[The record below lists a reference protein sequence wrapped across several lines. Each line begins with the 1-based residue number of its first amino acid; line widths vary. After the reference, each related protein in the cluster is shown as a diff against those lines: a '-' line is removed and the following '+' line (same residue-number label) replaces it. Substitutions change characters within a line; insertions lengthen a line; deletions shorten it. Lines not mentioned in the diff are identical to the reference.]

1 MEKETKKKRVV
12 IALGGNALGKNLEE
26 QRRDVKVSAKA
37 IADLL
42 EENCEVLVVH
52 GNGPQV
58 GLINN
63 AFNEYYN
70 NHKKDGGF
78 PVPLAMAGAMS
89 EAYIG
94 YDLQNALQ
102 EEFANR
108 NLKVN
113 GVATLITQTEV
124 DENDPAFKKPTKP
137 IGQFMTKE
145 QAEEKAKELGWEI
158 VEDSGR
164 GYRRVVASPI
174 PVHIVEIDAI
184 KAMFNAGSIVICAGG
199 GGIPVFKRG
208 NGHEGAPAV
217 IDKDNAA
224 SLLARQINA
233 DLLII
238 LTAVEKVSINFNKP
252 DQKSLDKMTV
262 AEAKKYSDEA
272 PLTDLLPDINCAL
285 AWVQVKEYARNE
297 KTRKELFAMFHQ
309 ACLIGRHKMY
319 AREMEEGSTM
329 SCFPLI
335 LASSFKD
342 VKQYASRK
350 EIEVQLAY
358 DNSVIADKFLIQYL
372 KIIHRS
378 DSSRA

>member
-1 MEKETKKKRVV
+1 MEAKKNKKRVV

-42 EENCEVLVVH
+42 EENCKVLVVH

-70 NHKKDGGF
+70 NHKNDGGF
-78 PVPLAMAGAMS
+78 PVPLPMAGAMS

-94 YDLQNALQ
+94 YDLQNAVQ
-102 EEFANR
+102 EELLNR
-108 NLKVN
+108 NIKVN

-124 DENDPAFKKPTKP
+124 DEKDPAFQKPTKP

-145 QAEEKAKELGWEI
+145 QAEEKAKELKWEI

-174 PVHIVEIDAI
+174 PIHIVEIDAI

-224 SLLARQINA
+224 SLLARQIDA

-238 LTAVEKVSINFNKP
+238 LTAVEKVAINFNKP
-252 DQKSLDKMTV
+252 DQKYLDKMTV
-262 AEAKKYSDEA
+262 EEAKKYADEGQFA
-272 PLTDLLPDINCAL
+272 PGSMLPKIRA
-285 AWVQVKEYARNE
+285 AS
-297 KTRKELFAMFHQ
+297 LFAQ
-309 ACLIGRHKMY
+309 SGKGKKAIIGHLYK
-319 AREMEEGSTM
+319 A
-329 SCFPLI
+329 
-335 LASSFKD
+335 
-342 VKQYASRK
+342 K
-350 EIEVQLAY
+350 ETIQGLNGTIIY
-358 DNSVIADKFLIQYL
+358 DQE
-372 KIIHRS
+372 
-378 DSSRA
+378 

>member
-1 MEKETKKKRVV
+1 MKKSSEKNKIEEPEYEQFETDEKGKKSEKSSFFSAKKICITLIIIAVLCLICYLLNKKFSFFPTASKKKRVV

-78 PVPLAMAGAMS
+78 PVPLSMAGAMS

-108 NLKVN
+108 KLKVN
-113 GVATLITQTEV
+113 GIATLITQTEV
-124 DENDPAFKKPTKP
+124 DENDPAFKNPTKP
-137 IGQFMTKE
+137 IGLFMTKE

-174 PVHIVEIDAI
+174 PTHVVEIDAI
-184 KAMFNAGSIVICAGG
+184 RAMFNAGSIVICAGG

-224 SLLARQINA
+224 SLLARQIDA
-233 DLLII
+233 DMLII

-262 AEAKKYSDEA
+262 AEAKKYSEEGQFA
-272 PLTDLLPDINCAL
+272 PGSMLPKIRA
-285 AWVQVKEYARNE
+285 AS
-297 KTRKELFAMFHQ
+297 LFAKSGKGKK
-309 ACLIGRHKMY
+309 AIIGHLYK
-319 AREMEEGSTM
+319 A
-329 SCFPLI
+329 
-335 LASSFKD
+335 
-342 VKQYASRK
+342 K
-350 EIEVQLAY
+350 ETIQGLTGTIIY
-358 DNSVIADKFLIQYL
+358 DE
-372 KIIHRS
+372 
-378 DSSRA
+378 

>member
-1 MEKETKKKRVV
+1 MKKPSENNKEEDQPYEQFETDDKNKKPKQTSFLSGKNILIGLIIIGIAIAIGIYLNKQFSFLPGSSKKKRVV

-78 PVPLAMAGAMS
+78 PVPLSMAGAMS

-108 NLKVN
+108 KLKVN

-124 DENDPAFKKPTKP
+124 DENDPAFKNPTKP

-174 PVHIVEIDAI
+174 PNHIVEIEAI
-184 KAMFNAGSIVICAGG
+184 NAMFNAGSIVICAGG

-238 LTAVEKVSINFNKP
+238 LTAVEKVAINFNKP
-252 DQKSLDKMTV
+252 NQKELDKMTV
-262 AEAKKYSDEA
+262 AEAKKYSDEGQFA
-272 PLTDLLPDINCAL
+272 PGSMLPKIRA
-285 AWVQVKEYARNE
+285 AS
-297 KTRKELFAMFHQ
+297 LFAKSGKGKK
-309 ACLIGRHKMY
+309 AIIGHLYK
-319 AREMEEGSTM
+319 A
-329 SCFPLI
+329 
-335 LASSFKD
+335 
-342 VKQYASRK
+342 K
-350 EIEVQLAY
+350 ETVQGLTGTIIY
-358 DNSVIADKFLIQYL
+358 DE
-372 KIIHRS
+372 
-378 DSSRA
+378 

>member
-1 MEKETKKKRVV
+1 MKKPSENNKEEDQPYEQFETDDKNKKPKQTSFLSGKNILIGLIIIGIAVAIGIYLNKQFSFLPGTSKKKRVV

-78 PVPLAMAGAMS
+78 PVPLSMAGAMS

-108 NLKVN
+108 KLKVN

-124 DENDPAFKKPTKP
+124 DENDPAFKNPTKP

-174 PVHIVEIDAI
+174 PNHIVEIEAI
-184 KAMFNAGSIVICAGG
+184 NAMFNAGSIVICAGG

-238 LTAVEKVSINFNKP
+238 LTAVEKVAINFNKP
-252 DQKSLDKMTV
+252 NQKVLDKMTV
-262 AEAKKYSDEA
+262 AEAKKYSDEGQFA
-272 PLTDLLPDINCAL
+272 PGSMLPKIRA
-285 AWVQVKEYARNE
+285 AS
-297 KTRKELFAMFHQ
+297 LFAKSGKGKK
-309 ACLIGRHKMY
+309 AIIGHLYK
-319 AREMEEGSTM
+319 A
-329 SCFPLI
+329 
-335 LASSFKD
+335 
-342 VKQYASRK
+342 K
-350 EIEVQLAY
+350 ETVQGLTGTIIY
-358 DNSVIADKFLIQYL
+358 DE
-372 KIIHRS
+372 
-378 DSSRA
+378 

>member
-1 MEKETKKKRVV
+1 MKKPSENNKEEDQPYEQFETDDKNKKPKQTSFLSGKNILIGLIIIGIAVAIGIYLNKQFSFLPGASKKKRVV

-78 PVPLAMAGAMS
+78 PVPLSMAGAMS

-108 NLKVN
+108 KLKVN

-124 DENDPAFKKPTKP
+124 DENDPAFKNPTKP

-174 PVHIVEIDAI
+174 PNHIVEIEAI
-184 KAMFNAGSIVICAGG
+184 NAMFNAGSIVICAGG

-238 LTAVEKVSINFNKP
+238 LTAVEKVAINFNKP
-252 DQKSLDKMTV
+252 NQKELDKMTV
-262 AEAKKYSDEA
+262 AEAKKYSDEGQFA
-272 PLTDLLPDINCAL
+272 PGSMLPKIRA
-285 AWVQVKEYARNE
+285 AS
-297 KTRKELFAMFHQ
+297 LFAKSGKGKK
-309 ACLIGRHKMY
+309 AIIGHLYK
-319 AREMEEGSTM
+319 A
-329 SCFPLI
+329 
-335 LASSFKD
+335 
-342 VKQYASRK
+342 K
-350 EIEVQLAY
+350 ETVQRLTGTIIY
-358 DNSVIADKFLIQYL
+358 DE
-372 KIIHRS
+372 
-378 DSSRA
+378 

>member
-1 MEKETKKKRVV
+1 MKKPSENNKEEDQPYEQFETDDKNKKPKQTSFLSGKNILIGLIIIGIAVAIGIYLNKQFSFLPGASKKKRVV

-78 PVPLAMAGAMS
+78 PVPLSMAGAMS

-108 NLKVN
+108 KLKVN

-124 DENDPAFKKPTKP
+124 DENDPAFKNPTKP

-174 PVHIVEIDAI
+174 PNHIVEIEAI
-184 KAMFNAGSIVICAGG
+184 NAMFNAGSIVICAGG

-238 LTAVEKVSINFNKP
+238 LTAVEKVAINFNKP
-252 DQKSLDKMTV
+252 NQKELDKMTV
-262 AEAKKYSDEA
+262 AEAKKYSDEGQFA
-272 PLTDLLPDINCAL
+272 PGSMLPKIRA
-285 AWVQVKEYARNE
+285 AS
-297 KTRKELFAMFHQ
+297 LFAKSGKGKK
-309 ACLIGRHKMY
+309 AIIGLLYK
-319 AREMEEGSTM
+319 A
-329 SCFPLI
+329 
-335 LASSFKD
+335 
-342 VKQYASRK
+342 K
-350 EIEVQLAY
+350 ETIQGLTGTIIY
-358 DNSVIADKFLIQYL
+358 DE
-372 KIIHRS
+372 
-378 DSSRA
+378 

>member
-1 MEKETKKKRVV
+1 MKKPSENNKEEDQPYEQFETDDKNKKPKQTSFLSGKNILIGLIIIGIAIAIGIYLNKQFSFLPGASKKKRVV

-78 PVPLAMAGAMS
+78 PVPLSMAGAMS

-108 NLKVN
+108 KLKVN

-124 DENDPAFKKPTKP
+124 DENDPAFKNPTKP

-174 PVHIVEIDAI
+174 PNHIVEIEAI
-184 KAMFNAGSIVICAGG
+184 NAMFNAGSIVICAGG

-238 LTAVEKVSINFNKP
+238 LTAVEKVAINFNKP
-252 DQKSLDKMTV
+252 NQKELDKMTV
-262 AEAKKYSDEA
+262 AEAKKYSDEGQFA
-272 PLTDLLPDINCAL
+272 PGSMLPKIRAASLFYKAKETVQGLTGTI
-285 AWVQVKEYARNE
+285 
-297 KTRKELFAMFHQ
+297 
-309 ACLIGRHKMY
+309 I
-319 AREMEEGSTM
+319 
-329 SCFPLI
+329 
-335 LASSFKD
+335 
-342 VKQYASRK
+342 
-350 EIEVQLAY
+350 Y
-358 DNSVIADKFLIQYL
+358 DE
-372 KIIHRS
+372 
-378 DSSRA
+378 

>member
-1 MEKETKKKRVV
+1 MKKPSENNKEEDQPYEQFETDDKNKKPKQTSFLSGKNILIGLIIIGIAVAIGIYLNKQFSFLPGASKKKRVV

-78 PVPLAMAGAMS
+78 PVPLSMAGAMS

-108 NLKVN
+108 KLKVN

-124 DENDPAFKKPTKP
+124 DENDPAFKNPTKP

-174 PVHIVEIDAI
+174 PNHIVEIEAI
-184 KAMFNAGSIVICAGG
+184 NAMFNAGSIVICAGG

-238 LTAVEKVSINFNKP
+238 LTAVEKVAINFNKP
-252 DQKSLDKMTV
+252 NQKELDKMTV
-262 AEAKKYSDEA
+262 AEAKKYSEEGQFA
-272 PLTDLLPDINCAL
+272 PGSMLPKIRA
-285 AWVQVKEYARNE
+285 AS
-297 KTRKELFAMFHQ
+297 LFAKSGKGKK
-309 ACLIGRHKMY
+309 AIIGHLYK
-319 AREMEEGSTM
+319 A
-329 SCFPLI
+329 
-335 LASSFKD
+335 
-342 VKQYASRK
+342 K
-350 EIEVQLAY
+350 ETIQGLTGTVIY
-358 DNSVIADKFLIQYL
+358 DE
-372 KIIHRS
+372 
-378 DSSRA
+378 

>member
-1 MEKETKKKRVV
+1 MKKPSENNKEEDQPYEQFETDDKNKKPKQTSFLSGKNILIGLIIIGIAIAIGIYLNKQFSFLPGASKKKRVV

-78 PVPLAMAGAMS
+78 PVPLSMAGAMS

-108 NLKVN
+108 KLKVN

-124 DENDPAFKKPTKP
+124 DENDPAFKNPTKP

-174 PVHIVEIDAI
+174 PNHIVEIDAI

-238 LTAVEKVSINFNKP
+238 LTAVEKVAINFNKP
-252 DQKSLDKMTV
+252 DQKVLDKMTV
-262 AEAKKYSDEA
+262 AEAKKYSDEGQFA
-272 PLTDLLPDINCAL
+272 PGSMLPKIRA
-285 AWVQVKEYARNE
+285 AS
-297 KTRKELFAMFHQ
+297 LFAKSGKGKK
-309 ACLIGRHKMY
+309 AIIGHLYK
-319 AREMEEGSTM
+319 A
-329 SCFPLI
+329 
-335 LASSFKD
+335 
-342 VKQYASRK
+342 K
-350 EIEVQLAY
+350 ETIQGLTGTIIY
-358 DNSVIADKFLIQYL
+358 DE
-372 KIIHRS
+372 
-378 DSSRA
+378 

>member
-1 MEKETKKKRVV
+1 MKKPSENNKEEDQPYEQFETDDKNKKPKQTSFLSGKNILIGLIIIGIAVAIGIYLNKQFSFLPGASKKKRVV

-78 PVPLAMAGAMS
+78 PVPLSMAGAMS

-108 NLKVN
+108 KLKVN

-124 DENDPAFKKPTKP
+124 DENDPAFKNPTKP

-174 PVHIVEIDAI
+174 PNHIVEIEAI
-184 KAMFNAGSIVICAGG
+184 NAMFNAGSIVICAGG

-238 LTAVEKVSINFNKP
+238 LTAVEKVAINFNKP
-252 DQKSLDKMTV
+252 NQKELDKMTV
-262 AEAKKYSDEA
+262 AEAKKYSDEGQFA
-272 PLTDLLPDINCAL
+272 PGSMLPKIRA
-285 AWVQVKEYARNE
+285 AS
-297 KTRKELFAMFHQ
+297 LFAKSGKGKK
-309 ACLIGRHKMY
+309 AIIGHLYK
-319 AREMEEGSTM
+319 A
-329 SCFPLI
+329 
-335 LASSFKD
+335 
-342 VKQYASRK
+342 K
-350 EIEVQLAY
+350 ETIQGLTGTIIY
-358 DNSVIADKFLIQYL
+358 DE
-372 KIIHRS
+372 
-378 DSSRA
+378 

>member
-1 MEKETKKKRVV
+1 MKKPSENNKEEDQPYEQFETDDKNKKPKQTSFLSGKNILIGLIIIGIAVAIGIYLNKQFSFLPGASKKKRVV

-78 PVPLAMAGAMS
+78 PVPLSMAGAMS

-124 DENDPAFKKPTKP
+124 DENDPAFKNPTKP

-174 PVHIVEIDAI
+174 PNHIVEIEAI
-184 KAMFNAGSIVICAGG
+184 NAMFNAGSIVICAGG

-238 LTAVEKVSINFNKP
+238 LTAVEKVAINFNKP
-252 DQKSLDKMTV
+252 NQKVLDKMTV
-262 AEAKKYSDEA
+262 AEAKKYSDEGQFA
-272 PLTDLLPDINCAL
+272 PGSMLPKIRA
-285 AWVQVKEYARNE
+285 AS
-297 KTRKELFAMFHQ
+297 LFAKSGKGKK
-309 ACLIGRHKMY
+309 AIIGHLYK
-319 AREMEEGSTM
+319 A
-329 SCFPLI
+329 
-335 LASSFKD
+335 
-342 VKQYASRK
+342 K
-350 EIEVQLAY
+350 ETIQGLTGTIIY
-358 DNSVIADKFLIQYL
+358 DE
-372 KIIHRS
+372 
-378 DSSRA
+378 

>member
-1 MEKETKKKRVV
+1 MKKPSENNKEEDQPYEQFETDDKNKKPKQTSFLSGKNILIGLIIIGIAIAIGIYLNKQFSFLPGASKKKRVV

-124 DENDPAFKKPTKP
+124 DENDPAFKNPTKP

-174 PVHIVEIDAI
+174 PNHIVEIDAI

-238 LTAVEKVSINFNKP
+238 LTAVEKVAINFNKP
-252 DQKSLDKMTV
+252 NQKELDKMTV
-262 AEAKKYSDEA
+262 AEAKKYSDEGQFA
-272 PLTDLLPDINCAL
+272 PGSMLPKIRA
-285 AWVQVKEYARNE
+285 AS
-297 KTRKELFAMFHQ
+297 LFAKSGKGKK
-309 ACLIGRHKMY
+309 AIIGHLYK
-319 AREMEEGSTM
+319 A
-329 SCFPLI
+329 
-335 LASSFKD
+335 
-342 VKQYASRK
+342 K
-350 EIEVQLAY
+350 ETVQGLTGTIIY
-358 DNSVIADKFLIQYL
+358 DE
-372 KIIHRS
+372 
-378 DSSRA
+378 

>member
-1 MEKETKKKRVV
+1 MKKPSENNKEEDQPYEQFETDDKNKKPKQTSFLSGKNILIGLIIIGIAIAIGIYLNKQFSFLPGASKKKRVV

-78 PVPLAMAGAMS
+78 PVPLSMAGAMS

-108 NLKVN
+108 KLKVN

-124 DENDPAFKKPTKP
+124 DENDPAFKNPTKP

-174 PVHIVEIDAI
+174 PNHIVEIDAI

-238 LTAVEKVSINFNKP
+238 LTAVEKVAINFNKP
-252 DQKSLDKMTV
+252 NQKELDKMTV
-262 AEAKKYSDEA
+262 AEAKKYSDEGQFA
-272 PLTDLLPDINCAL
+272 PGSMLPKIRA
-285 AWVQVKEYARNE
+285 AS
-297 KTRKELFAMFHQ
+297 LFAKSGKGKK
-309 ACLIGRHKMY
+309 AIIGHLYK
-319 AREMEEGSTM
+319 A
-329 SCFPLI
+329 
-335 LASSFKD
+335 
-342 VKQYASRK
+342 K
-350 EIEVQLAY
+350 ETVQGLTGTIIY
-358 DNSVIADKFLIQYL
+358 DE
-372 KIIHRS
+372 
-378 DSSRA
+378 

>member
-1 MEKETKKKRVV
+1 MKKPSENNKEEDQPYEQFETDDKNKKPKQTSFLSGKNILIGLIIIGIAIALGIYLNKQFSFLPGASKKKRVV

-78 PVPLAMAGAMS
+78 PVPLSMAGAMS

-108 NLKVN
+108 KLKVN

-124 DENDPAFKKPTKP
+124 DENDPAFKNPTKP

-174 PVHIVEIDAI
+174 PNHIVEIEAI
-184 KAMFNAGSIVICAGG
+184 NAMFNAGSIVICAGG

-238 LTAVEKVSINFNKP
+238 LTAVEKVAINFNKP
-252 DQKSLDKMTV
+252 NQKELDKMTV
-262 AEAKKYSDEA
+262 AEAKKYSDEGQFA
-272 PLTDLLPDINCAL
+272 PGSMLPKIRA
-285 AWVQVKEYARNE
+285 AS
-297 KTRKELFAMFHQ
+297 LFAKSGKGKK
-309 ACLIGRHKMY
+309 AIIGHLYK
-319 AREMEEGSTM
+319 A
-329 SCFPLI
+329 
-335 LASSFKD
+335 
-342 VKQYASRK
+342 K
-350 EIEVQLAY
+350 ETIQGLTGTIIY
-358 DNSVIADKFLIQYL
+358 DE
-372 KIIHRS
+372 
-378 DSSRA
+378 

>member
-1 MEKETKKKRVV
+1 MRRYKRSQKSPTCSKKSLFITLILIPILALILYAINQKFNLFSITTKKKRVV

-70 NHKKDGGF
+70 NHKNDGGF
-78 PVPLAMAGAMS
+78 AVPLSMAGAMS

-108 NLKVN
+108 GLKVN

-124 DENDPAFKKPTKP
+124 DENDPAFKNPTKP
-137 IGQFMTKE
+137 IGLFMTKE

-174 PVHIVEIDAI
+174 PTHIVEIDAI
-184 KAMFNAGSIVICAGG
+184 NAMFNAGSIVICAGG
-199 GGIPVFKRG
+199 GGIPVFKKG
-208 NGHEGAPAV
+208 NGHVGAPAV

-233 DLLII
+233 DVLII

-252 DQKSLDKMTV
+252 NQQNLDKMSV
-262 AEAKKYSDEA
+262 AEAKKYSEEKQFA
-272 PLTDLLPDINCAL
+272 PGSMLPKIRA
-285 AWVQVKEYARNE
+285 AS
-297 KTRKELFAMFHQ
+297 LFASSGKGKK
-309 ACLIGRHKMY
+309 AIIGHLYK
-319 AREMEEGSTM
+319 A
-329 SCFPLI
+329 
-335 LASSFKD
+335 
-342 VKQYASRK
+342 K
-350 EIEVQLAY
+350 ETIQGLTGTVIY
-358 DNSVIADKFLIQYL
+358 DDL
-372 KIIHRS
+372 
-378 DSSRA
+378 

>member
-1 MEKETKKKRVV
+1 MKKPSENNKEEDQPYEQFETDDKNKKPKQTSFLSGKNILIGLIIIGIAIALGIYLNKQFSFLPGASKKKRVV

-108 NLKVN
+108 KLKVN

-124 DENDPAFKKPTKP
+124 DENDPAFKNPTKP

-174 PVHIVEIDAI
+174 PNHIVEIDAI
-184 KAMFNAGSIVICAGG
+184 NAMFNAGSIVICAGG

-238 LTAVEKVSINFNKP
+238 LTAVEKVAINFNKP
-252 DQKSLDKMTV
+252 NQKELDKMTV
-262 AEAKKYSDEA
+262 AEAKKYSDEGQFA
-272 PLTDLLPDINCAL
+272 PGSMLPKIRA
-285 AWVQVKEYARNE
+285 AS
-297 KTRKELFAMFHQ
+297 LFAKSGKGKK
-309 ACLIGRHKMY
+309 AIIGHLYK
-319 AREMEEGSTM
+319 A
-329 SCFPLI
+329 
-335 LASSFKD
+335 
-342 VKQYASRK
+342 K
-350 EIEVQLAY
+350 ETIQGLTGTIIY
-358 DNSVIADKFLIQYL
+358 DE
-372 KIIHRS
+372 
-378 DSSRA
+378 

>member
-1 MEKETKKKRVV
+1 MKKPSEKNKEEDQPYEQFETDDKNKKPKQTSFLSGKNILIGLIIIGIAIAIGIYLNKQFSFLPGASKKKRVV

-70 NHKKDGGF
+70 NHKKDGRF
-78 PVPLAMAGAMS
+78 PVPLSMAGAMS

-108 NLKVN
+108 KLKVN

-124 DENDPAFKKPTKP
+124 DENDPAFKNPTKP

-174 PVHIVEIDAI
+174 PNHIVEIEAI
-184 KAMFNAGSIVICAGG
+184 NAMFNAGSIVICAGG

-238 LTAVEKVSINFNKP
+238 LTAVEKVAINFNKP
-252 DQKSLDKMTV
+252 NQKELDKMTV
-262 AEAKKYSDEA
+262 AEAKKYSEEGQFA
-272 PLTDLLPDINCAL
+272 PGSMLPKIRA
-285 AWVQVKEYARNE
+285 AS
-297 KTRKELFAMFHQ
+297 LFAKSGKGKK
-309 ACLIGRHKMY
+309 AIIGHLYK
-319 AREMEEGSTM
+319 A
-329 SCFPLI
+329 
-335 LASSFKD
+335 
-342 VKQYASRK
+342 K
-350 EIEVQLAY
+350 ETVQGLTGTIIY
-358 DNSVIADKFLIQYL
+358 DE
-372 KIIHRS
+372 
-378 DSSRA
+378 

>member
-1 MEKETKKKRVV
+1 MKESPENKKAEEQEYEQFDTDDKNKKSGNSSFFTTKKIAISLILIPAICLICYLLNNKFAFFPGATKKKRVV

-70 NHKKDGGF
+70 NHKNDGGF
-78 PVPLAMAGAMS
+78 AVPLSMAGAMS

-108 NLKVN
+108 KLKVN

-124 DENDPAFKKPTKP
+124 DEKDPAFKNPTKP
-137 IGQFMTKE
+137 IGLFMTKE

-174 PVHIVEIDAI
+174 PTHVVEIDAI
-184 KAMFNAGSIVICAGG
+184 KAMFDAGSIVICAGG

-233 DLLII
+233 DMLII

-252 DQKSLDKMTV
+252 NQKSLDKMTV
-262 AEAKKYSDEA
+262 AEAKKYSEEGQFA
-272 PLTDLLPDINCAL
+272 PGSMLPKIRA
-285 AWVQVKEYARNE
+285 AS
-297 KTRKELFAMFHQ
+297 LFAQ
-309 ACLIGRHKMY
+309 SGKGKKAIIGHLYK
-319 AREMEEGSTM
+319 A
-329 SCFPLI
+329 
-335 LASSFKD
+335 
-342 VKQYASRK
+342 K
-350 EIEVQLAY
+350 ETIQGLTGTIIY
-358 DNSVIADKFLIQYL
+358 DE
-372 KIIHRS
+372 
-378 DSSRA
+378 

>member
-1 MEKETKKKRVV
+1 MKKPSENNKEEDQPYEQFETDDKNKKSKQTSFLSGKNILIGLIIIGIAVAIGIYLKKQFSFLPGASKKKRVV

-78 PVPLAMAGAMS
+78 PVPLSMAGAMS

-108 NLKVN
+108 KLKVN

-124 DENDPAFKKPTKP
+124 DENDPAFKNPTKP

-174 PVHIVEIDAI
+174 PNHIVEIEAI
-184 KAMFNAGSIVICAGG
+184 NAMFNAGSIVICAGG

-238 LTAVEKVSINFNKP
+238 LTAVEKVAINFNKP
-252 DQKSLDKMTV
+252 DQKVLDKMTV
-262 AEAKKYSDEA
+262 AEAKKYSDEGQFA
-272 PLTDLLPDINCAL
+272 PGSMLPKIRA
-285 AWVQVKEYARNE
+285 AS
-297 KTRKELFAMFHQ
+297 LFAKSGKGKK
-309 ACLIGRHKMY
+309 AIIGHLYK
-319 AREMEEGSTM
+319 A
-329 SCFPLI
+329 
-335 LASSFKD
+335 
-342 VKQYASRK
+342 K
-350 EIEVQLAY
+350 ETIQGLTGTIIY
-358 DNSVIADKFLIQYL
+358 DE
-372 KIIHRS
+372 
-378 DSSRA
+378 

>member
-1 MEKETKKKRVV
+1 MKESPENKKAEEQEYEQFDTDDKNKKSGNSSFFTSKKIIISLIIIPAICLICYLLNNKFAFFPGATKKKRVV

-70 NHKKDGGF
+70 NHKNDGGF
-78 PVPLAMAGAMS
+78 AVPLSMAGAMS

-108 NLKVN
+108 KLKVN

-124 DENDPAFKKPTKP
+124 DEKDPAFKNPTKP
-137 IGQFMTKE
+137 IGLFMTKE

-174 PVHIVEIDAI
+174 PTHVVEIDAI
-184 KAMFNAGSIVICAGG
+184 KAMFDAGSIVICAGG

-233 DLLII
+233 DMLII

-252 DQKSLDKMTV
+252 NQKSLDKMTV
-262 AEAKKYSDEA
+262 AEAKKYSEEGQFA
-272 PLTDLLPDINCAL
+272 PGSMLPKIRA
-285 AWVQVKEYARNE
+285 AS
-297 KTRKELFAMFHQ
+297 LFAQ
-309 ACLIGRHKMY
+309 SGKGKKAIIGHLYK
-319 AREMEEGSTM
+319 A
-329 SCFPLI
+329 
-335 LASSFKD
+335 
-342 VKQYASRK
+342 K
-350 EIEVQLAY
+350 ETIQGLTGTIIY
-358 DNSVIADKFLIQYL
+358 DE
-372 KIIHRS
+372 
-378 DSSRA
+378 

>member
-1 MEKETKKKRVV
+1 MKKPSENNKEEDQPYEQFETDDKNKKPKQTSFLSGKNILIGLIIIGIAIAIGIYLNKQFSFLPGASKKKRVV

-124 DENDPAFKKPTKP
+124 DENDPAFKNPTKP

-174 PVHIVEIDAI
+174 PNHIVEIDAI

-238 LTAVEKVSINFNKP
+238 LTAVEKVAINFNKP
-252 DQKSLDKMTV
+252 DQKVLDKMTV
-262 AEAKKYSDEA
+262 AEAKKYSDEGQFA
-272 PLTDLLPDINCAL
+272 PGSMLPKIRA
-285 AWVQVKEYARNE
+285 AS
-297 KTRKELFAMFHQ
+297 LFAKSGKGKK
-309 ACLIGRHKMY
+309 AIIGHLYK
-319 AREMEEGSTM
+319 A
-329 SCFPLI
+329 
-335 LASSFKD
+335 
-342 VKQYASRK
+342 K
-350 EIEVQLAY
+350 ETIQGLTGTIIY
-358 DNSVIADKFLIQYL
+358 DE
-372 KIIHRS
+372 
-378 DSSRA
+378 

>member
-1 MEKETKKKRVV
+1 MKKPSENNKEEDQPYEQFETDDKNKKPKQTSFLSGKNILIGLIIIGIAIAIGIYLNKQFSFLPGASKKKRVV
-12 IALGGNALGKNLEE
+12 IALGGNALRKNLEE

-78 PVPLAMAGAMS
+78 PVPLSMAGAMS

-108 NLKVN
+108 KLKVN

-124 DENDPAFKKPTKP
+124 DENDPAFKNPTKP

-174 PVHIVEIDAI
+174 PNHIVEIEAI
-184 KAMFNAGSIVICAGG
+184 NAMFNAGSIVICAGG

-238 LTAVEKVSINFNKP
+238 LTAVEKVAINFNKP
-252 DQKSLDKMTV
+252 NQKELDKMTV
-262 AEAKKYSDEA
+262 AEAKKYSDEGQFA
-272 PLTDLLPDINCAL
+272 PGSMLPKIRA
-285 AWVQVKEYARNE
+285 AS
-297 KTRKELFAMFHQ
+297 LFAKSGKGKK
-309 ACLIGRHKMY
+309 AIIGHLYK
-319 AREMEEGSTM
+319 A
-329 SCFPLI
+329 
-335 LASSFKD
+335 
-342 VKQYASRK
+342 K
-350 EIEVQLAY
+350 ETIQGLTGTIIY
-358 DNSVIADKFLIQYL
+358 DE
-372 KIIHRS
+372 
-378 DSSRA
+378 

>member
-1 MEKETKKKRVV
+1 MKKPSENNKEEDQPYEQFETDDKNKKPKQTSFLSGKNILIGLIIIGIAVAIGIYLNKQFSFLPGASKKKRVV

-70 NHKKDGGF
+70 NQKKDGGF
-78 PVPLAMAGAMS
+78 PVPLSMAGAMS

-108 NLKVN
+108 KLKVN

-124 DENDPAFKKPTKP
+124 DENDPAFKNPTKP

-174 PVHIVEIDAI
+174 PNHIVEIDAI

-238 LTAVEKVSINFNKP
+238 LTAVEKVAINFNKP
-252 DQKSLDKMTV
+252 DQKVLDKMTV
-262 AEAKKYSDEA
+262 AEAKKYSDEGQFA
-272 PLTDLLPDINCAL
+272 PGSMLPKIRA
-285 AWVQVKEYARNE
+285 AS
-297 KTRKELFAMFHQ
+297 LFAKSGKGKK
-309 ACLIGRHKMY
+309 AIIGHLYK
-319 AREMEEGSTM
+319 A
-329 SCFPLI
+329 
-335 LASSFKD
+335 
-342 VKQYASRK
+342 K
-350 EIEVQLAY
+350 ETIQGLTGTIIY
-358 DNSVIADKFLIQYL
+358 DE
-372 KIIHRS
+372 
-378 DSSRA
+378 

>member
-1 MEKETKKKRVV
+1 MEAKKGKKRVV

-70 NHKKDGGF
+70 NHKNDGGF
-78 PVPLAMAGAMS
+78 PVPLAQAGAMS

-94 YDLQNALQ
+94 YDLQNAIQ
-102 EEFANR
+102 EELINR
-108 NLKVN
+108 NIKVN

-124 DENDPAFKKPTKP
+124 DEKDPAFQKPTKP

-145 QAEEKAKELGWEI
+145 QAEEKAKELKWEI

-164 GYRRVVASPI
+164 GYRRVVASP
-174 PVHIVEIDAI
+174 
-184 KAMFNAGSIVICAGG
+184 
-199 GGIPVFKRG
+199 R

-224 SLLARQINA
+224 SLLARQIDA

-238 LTAVEKVSINFNKP
+238 LTAVEKVAINFNKP
-252 DQKSLDKMTV
+252 DQKYLDKMTV
-262 AEAKKYSDEA
+262 EEAKKYADEGQFA
-272 PLTDLLPDINCAL
+272 PGSMLPKIRA
-285 AWVQVKEYARNE
+285 AS
-297 KTRKELFAMFHQ
+297 LFAKSGKGKK
-309 ACLIGRHKMY
+309 AIIGHLYK
-319 AREMEEGSTM
+319 A
-329 SCFPLI
+329 
-335 LASSFKD
+335 
-342 VKQYASRK
+342 K
-350 EIEVQLAY
+350 ETVQGL
-358 DNSVIADKFLIQYL
+358 NGTVIYCEN
-372 KIIHRS
+372 
-378 DSSRA
+378 

>member
-1 MEKETKKKRVV
+1 MKKPSEKNKEEDQPYEQFETDDKNKKPKESSLLSGRNILIGLIIIGIAIAIGIYLNKQFSFLPGASKKKRVV

-78 PVPLAMAGAMS
+78 PVPLSMAGAMS

-124 DENDPAFKKPTKP
+124 DENDPAFKNPTKP

-174 PVHIVEIDAI
+174 PNHIVEIEAI
-184 KAMFNAGSIVICAGG
+184 NAMFNAGSIVICAGG

-238 LTAVEKVSINFNKP
+238 LTAVEKVAINFNKP
-252 DQKSLDKMTV
+252 NQKELDKMTV
-262 AEAKKYSDEA
+262 AEAKKYSEEGQFA
-272 PLTDLLPDINCAL
+272 PGSMLPKIRA
-285 AWVQVKEYARNE
+285 AS
-297 KTRKELFAMFHQ
+297 LFAKSGKGKK
-309 ACLIGRHKMY
+309 AIIGHLYK
-319 AREMEEGSTM
+319 A
-329 SCFPLI
+329 
-335 LASSFKD
+335 
-342 VKQYASRK
+342 K
-350 EIEVQLAY
+350 ETIQGLTGTVIY
-358 DNSVIADKFLIQYL
+358 DE
-372 KIIHRS
+372 
-378 DSSRA
+378 

>member
-1 MEKETKKKRVV
+1 MKKPSENNKEEDQPYEQFETDDKNKKPKQTSFLSGKNILIGLIIIGIAIAIGIYLNKQFSFLPGASKKKRVV

-78 PVPLAMAGAMS
+78 PVPLSMAGAMS

-108 NLKVN
+108 KLKVN
-113 GVATLITQTEV
+113 GIATLITQTEV
-124 DENDPAFKKPTKP
+124 DENDPAFKNPTKP

-174 PVHIVEIDAI
+174 PNHIVEIDAI

-238 LTAVEKVSINFNKP
+238 LTAVEKVAINFNKP
-252 DQKSLDKMTV
+252 NQKELDKMTV
-262 AEAKKYSDEA
+262 AEAKKYSDEGQFA
-272 PLTDLLPDINCAL
+272 PGSMLPKIRA
-285 AWVQVKEYARNE
+285 AS
-297 KTRKELFAMFHQ
+297 LFAKSGKGKK
-309 ACLIGRHKMY
+309 AIIGHLYK
-319 AREMEEGSTM
+319 A
-329 SCFPLI
+329 
-335 LASSFKD
+335 
-342 VKQYASRK
+342 K
-350 EIEVQLAY
+350 ETVQGLTGTIIY
-358 DNSVIADKFLIQYL
+358 DE
-372 KIIHRS
+372 
-378 DSSRA
+378 

>member
-1 MEKETKKKRVV
+1 MRKPSEKNKDEDQPYEQFETDEKNKKPKESSLLSGRNILIGLIIIGIAIAIGIYLNKQFSFLPGASKKKRVV

-108 NLKVN
+108 KLKVN

-124 DENDPAFKKPTKP
+124 DENDPAFKNPTKP

-174 PVHIVEIDAI
+174 PNHIVEIEAI
-184 KAMFNAGSIVICAGG
+184 NAMFNAGSIVICAGG

-238 LTAVEKVSINFNKP
+238 LTAVEKVAINFNKP
-252 DQKSLDKMTV
+252 NQKALDKMTV
-262 AEAKKYSDEA
+262 AEAKKYSEEGQFA
-272 PLTDLLPDINCAL
+272 PGSMLPKIRA
-285 AWVQVKEYARNE
+285 AS
-297 KTRKELFAMFHQ
+297 LFAKSGKGKK
-309 ACLIGRHKMY
+309 AIIGHLYK
-319 AREMEEGSTM
+319 A
-329 SCFPLI
+329 
-335 LASSFKD
+335 
-342 VKQYASRK
+342 K
-350 EIEVQLAY
+350 ETIQGLTGTIIY
-358 DNSVIADKFLIQYL
+358 DE
-372 KIIHRS
+372 
-378 DSSRA
+378 

>member
-1 MEKETKKKRVV
+1 MKKPSENNKEEDQPYEQFETDDKNKKPKQTSFLSGKNILIGLIIIGIAVAIGIYLNKQFSFLPGASKKKRVV

-78 PVPLAMAGAMS
+78 PVPLSMAGAMS

-108 NLKVN
+108 KLKVN

-124 DENDPAFKKPTKP
+124 DENDPAFKNPTKP

-174 PVHIVEIDAI
+174 PNHIVEIEAI
-184 KAMFNAGSIVICAGG
+184 NAMFNAGSIVICAGG

-238 LTAVEKVSINFNKP
+238 LTAVEKVAINFNKP
-252 DQKSLDKMTV
+252 DQKVLDKMTV
-262 AEAKKYSDEA
+262 AEAKKYSDEGQFA
-272 PLTDLLPDINCAL
+272 PGSMLPKIRA
-285 AWVQVKEYARNE
+285 AS
-297 KTRKELFAMFHQ
+297 LFAKSGKGKK
-309 ACLIGRHKMY
+309 AIIGHLYK
-319 AREMEEGSTM
+319 A
-329 SCFPLI
+329 
-335 LASSFKD
+335 
-342 VKQYASRK
+342 K
-350 EIEVQLAY
+350 ETIQGLTGTIIY
-358 DNSVIADKFLIQYL
+358 DE
-372 KIIHRS
+372 
-378 DSSRA
+378 

>member
-1 MEKETKKKRVV
+1 MKKPSENNKEEDQPYEQFETDDKNKKPKQTSFLSGKNILIGLIIIGIAVAIGIYLNKQFSFLPGASKKKRVV

-78 PVPLAMAGAMS
+78 PVPLSMAGAMS

-108 NLKVN
+108 KLKVN

-124 DENDPAFKKPTKP
+124 DENDPAFKNPTKP

-174 PVHIVEIDAI
+174 PNHIVEIDAI

-238 LTAVEKVSINFNKP
+238 LTAVEKVAINFNKP
-252 DQKSLDKMTV
+252 DQKVLDKMTV
-262 AEAKKYSDEA
+262 AEAKKYSDEGQFA
-272 PLTDLLPDINCAL
+272 PGSMLPKIRA
-285 AWVQVKEYARNE
+285 AS
-297 KTRKELFAMFHQ
+297 LFAKSGKGKK
-309 ACLIGRHKMY
+309 AIIGHLYK
-319 AREMEEGSTM
+319 A
-329 SCFPLI
+329 
-335 LASSFKD
+335 
-342 VKQYASRK
+342 K
-350 EIEVQLAY
+350 ETIQGLTGTIIY
-358 DNSVIADKFLIQYL
+358 DE
-372 KIIHRS
+372 
-378 DSSRA
+378 

>member
-1 MEKETKKKRVV
+1 MEKSPETQKKKRVV

-70 NHKKDGGF
+70 NHKNDGGF

-137 IGQFMTKE
+137 IGHFMTKE

-174 PVHIVEIDAI
+174 PTHIVEIDAI

-233 DLLII
+233 DVLII

-262 AEAKKYSDEA
+262 AEAQKYS
-272 PLTDLLPDINCAL
+272 
-285 AWVQVKEYARNE
+285 
-297 KTRKELFAMFHQ
+297 
-309 ACLIGRHKMY
+309 
-319 AREMEEGSTM
+319 EEGQ
-329 SCFPLI
+329 FAPGR
-335 LASSFKD
+335 A
-342 VKQYASRK
+342 ASRQRQSRNAILSLYRQTLRHYFVHHPVLLVERK
-350 EIEVQLAY
+350 AV
-358 DNSVIADKFLIQYL
+358 
-372 KIIHRS
+372 S
-378 DSSRA
+378 DAQRVALLE

>member
-1 MEKETKKKRVV
+1 MKKPSENNKEEDQPYEQFETDDKNKKPKQTSFLSGKNILIGLIIIGIAIALGIYLNKQFSFLPGASKKKRVV

-78 PVPLAMAGAMS
+78 PVPLSMAGAMS

-124 DENDPAFKKPTKP
+124 DENDPAFKNPTKP

-174 PVHIVEIDAI
+174 PNHIVEIEAI
-184 KAMFNAGSIVICAGG
+184 NAMFNAGSIVICAGG

-238 LTAVEKVSINFNKP
+238 LTAVEKVAINFNKP
-252 DQKSLDKMTV
+252 DQKVLDKMTV
-262 AEAKKYSDEA
+262 AEAKKYSDEGQFA
-272 PLTDLLPDINCAL
+272 PGSMLPKIRA
-285 AWVQVKEYARNE
+285 AS
-297 KTRKELFAMFHQ
+297 LFAKSGKGKK
-309 ACLIGRHKMY
+309 AIIGHLYK
-319 AREMEEGSTM
+319 A
-329 SCFPLI
+329 
-335 LASSFKD
+335 
-342 VKQYASRK
+342 K
-350 EIEVQLAY
+350 ETIQGLTGTIIY
-358 DNSVIADKFLIQYL
+358 DE
-372 KIIHRS
+372 
-378 DSSRA
+378 

>member
-1 MEKETKKKRVV
+1 MKKPSENNKEEDQPYEQFETDDKNKKPKQTSFLSGKNILIGLIIIGIAIALGIYLNKQFSFLPGASKKKRVV

-78 PVPLAMAGAMS
+78 PVPLSMAGAMS

-124 DENDPAFKKPTKP
+124 DENDPAFKNPTKP

-174 PVHIVEIDAI
+174 PNHIVEIEAI
-184 KAMFNAGSIVICAGG
+184 NAMFNAGSIVICAGG

-238 LTAVEKVSINFNKP
+238 LTAVEKVAINFNKP
-252 DQKSLDKMTV
+252 NQKELDKMTV
-262 AEAKKYSDEA
+262 AEAKKYSDEGQFA
-272 PLTDLLPDINCAL
+272 PGSMLPKIRA
-285 AWVQVKEYARNE
+285 AS
-297 KTRKELFAMFHQ
+297 LFAKSGKGKK
-309 ACLIGRHKMY
+309 AIIGHLYK
-319 AREMEEGSTM
+319 A
-329 SCFPLI
+329 
-335 LASSFKD
+335 
-342 VKQYASRK
+342 K
-350 EIEVQLAY
+350 ETVQGLTGTIIY
-358 DNSVIADKFLIQYL
+358 DE
-372 KIIHRS
+372 
-378 DSSRA
+378 

>member
-1 MEKETKKKRVV
+1 MKKPSENNKEEDQPYEQFETDDKNKKPKQTSFLSGKNILIGLIIIGIAIAIGIYLNKQFSFLPGSSKKKRVV

-78 PVPLAMAGAMS
+78 PVPLSMAGAMS

-108 NLKVN
+108 KLKVN

-124 DENDPAFKKPTKP
+124 DENDPAFKNPTKP

-174 PVHIVEIDAI
+174 PNHIVEIEAI
-184 KAMFNAGSIVICAGG
+184 NAMFNAGSIVICAGG

-238 LTAVEKVSINFNKP
+238 LTAVEKVAINFNKP
-252 DQKSLDKMTV
+252 NQKELDKMTV
-262 AEAKKYSDEA
+262 AEAKKYSDEGQFA
-272 PLTDLLPDINCAL
+272 PGSMLPKIRA
-285 AWVQVKEYARNE
+285 AS
-297 KTRKELFAMFHQ
+297 LFAKSGKGKK
-309 ACLIGRHKMY
+309 AIIGHLYK
-319 AREMEEGSTM
+319 A
-329 SCFPLI
+329 
-335 LASSFKD
+335 
-342 VKQYASRK
+342 K
-350 EIEVQLAY
+350 ETVQGLTGTVIY
-358 DNSVIADKFLIQYL
+358 DE
-372 KIIHRS
+372 
-378 DSSRA
+378 